1 MLKLVKTYLDLFLNE
16 KKNFLYEA
24 DRQNKLQIHAFWGF
38 IIHTKQK
45 SSLLSQQA
53 TEINISKVETDI
65 QIIK

>member
-16 KKNFLYEA
+16 IKFFLYEA
-24 DRQNKLQIHAFWGF
+24 DRQNKCMLVGDLLF
-38 IIHTKQK
+38 TL
-45 SSLLSQQA
+45 SLLSQQA

>member
-1 MLKLVKTYLDLFLNE
+1 MKPTDKISSKFML
-16 KKNFLYEA
+16 
-24 DRQNKLQIHAFWGF
+24 FWGF
-38 IIHTKQK
+38 VIHTKQK